1 MAEHADQASPGEIGP
16 ERTEPSPESPAAE
29 SPVAVTRPAAA
40 VPPARPLPRQ
50 DPASEPAAKG
60 PAAKGPAAKG
70 PAAKGPAAKG
80 PDSGPAAAA
89 GAPGPAAAGEKT
101 APGAE
106 QGGPAAPARTGESKR
121 WELII
126 AVSIALVTVTG
137 AALTYLSIQQE
148 SAAVEADRQS
158 VVETLQVQD
167 QVVAANTEARA
178 YGVLAARYRQL
189 MAEASVLAVTDPDQ
203 AAMLR
208 ADAAGFTLNGVTE
221 YTTGTGAAT
230 QYNFAAALQG
240 ALTVDQ
246 SVGVPADQPAR
257 TAALAEQHRQV
268 AGWLAL
274 CVVGL
279 LCVVVLLTLARVVT
293 AEWLK
298 RALAA
303 AAAAGYLAAVTAAL
317 VQLA

>member
-16 ERTEPSPESPAAE
+16 ERTEPAPETPAIETPAIETPATETPATETRAAESPAAA
-29 SPVAVTRPAAA
+29 PRPAA
-40 VPPARPLPRQ
+40 ARPLPRQ
-50 DPASEPAAKG
+50 KPAGG
-60 PAAKGPAAKG
+60 PAAR
-70 PAAKGPAAKG
+70 G
-80 PDSGPAAAA
+80 PDPGPAAAA
-89 GAPGPAAAGEKT
+89 GASGPATAGEKS

-106 QGGPAAPARTGESKR
+106 QGGPAVPARTGESKR

-158 VVETLQVQD
+158 VVETLQVQN

-178 YGVLAARYRQL
+178 YGILAARYRQL
-189 MAEASVLAVTDPDQ
+189 MAEASVLAATDPDQ

-208 ADAAGFTLNGVTE
+208 ADAAGFALNGVTD
-221 YTTGTGAAT
+221 YTTGTGAAA

-240 ALTVDQ
+240 VLTVDQ
-246 SVGVPADQPAR
+246 SVSTPADQPAR
-257 TAALAEQHRQV
+257 TAALAEHHRQV

-279 LCVVVLLTLARVVT
+279 LCVVVLLTLARVAT
-293 AEWLK
+293 AERLK

-303 AAAAGYLAAVTAAL
+303 AAAAGYLAAVIAAV